1 MSEGMLIFL
10 LSNLVTVFVG
20 TVFLVWRFAETKN
33 TILYKID
40 SELDLIRSDQQKL
53 QSEIVILT
61 KYVESRLFTLTD
73 RQASLKGDLKERIS
87 HLDLSYQDLVNHIN
101 SNLPN
106 SSHKFIVR
114 RVHSNPPSD
123 DVDLPLEFD

>member
-20 TVFLVWRFAETKN
+20 TVVLVWRFAETKN

-53 QSEIVILT
+53 QSELVILT

-73 RQASLKGDLKERIS
+73 HQASLKGDLKERIS
-87 HLDLSYQDLVNHIN
+87 HLALSYQELVNHVN

-114 RVHSNPPSD
+114 RVHFNSPSD
-123 DVDLPLEFD
+123 DVDSQLEFD